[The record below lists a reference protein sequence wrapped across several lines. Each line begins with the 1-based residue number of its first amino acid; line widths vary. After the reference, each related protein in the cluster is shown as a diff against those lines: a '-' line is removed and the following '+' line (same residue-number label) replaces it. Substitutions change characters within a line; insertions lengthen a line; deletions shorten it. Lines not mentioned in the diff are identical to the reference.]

1 MYSAP
6 IKTIT
11 VFKAKIFVNLT
22 VILPVLWISL
32 ILLRITFPLTMVQTI
47 LLFVTPTIYALF
59 ISAVGM
65 LFNVKYP
72 RFDWTSEYYAIKGG
86 AISVLATIGVGL
98 ALSAIPV
105 YFCVLSREYAQQ
117 IVIAITIVIAVLTL
131 IAYRMLS
138 KIRLYI

>member
-1 MYSAP
+1 
-6 IKTIT
+6 
-11 VFKAKIFVNLT
+11 
-22 VILPVLWISL
+22 
-32 ILLRITFPLTMVQTI
+32 
-47 LLFVTPTIYALF
+47 
-59 ISAVGM
+59 M

-117 IVIAITIVIAVLTL
+117 IVIAMTVVIAALAL